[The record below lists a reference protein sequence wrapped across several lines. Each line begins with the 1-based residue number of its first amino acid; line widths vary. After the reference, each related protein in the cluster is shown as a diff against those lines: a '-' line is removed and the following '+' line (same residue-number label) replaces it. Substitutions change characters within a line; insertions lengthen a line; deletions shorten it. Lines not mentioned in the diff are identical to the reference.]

1 MKHLESIYRTYDIR
15 GEYPNEIHED
25 EVYKI
30 GCALVDFLKLKT
42 VAIGRD
48 IRPSADVLFNALKQG
63 VVDQGGNVIDLGL
76 VTSPMSYFVL
86 NQDNDV
92 DGVAMITASHLPP
105 TFNGIKIYKRGFISV
120 HGDELKKIESYIR
133 DHSFE
138 KNSEPGTVR
147 VIDIKNEWRE
157 YFAKRFN
164 FDDNQYSVVVD
175 PANMIGVLEIDT
187 LREFEPDLKI
197 HTIFDDFDSTC
208 PNHEAN
214 PVKFETLRDLGE
226 KVIKTKSDIG
236 IGFDGDA
243 DRVGFVDEKGEPVPS
258 DVIGGIITN
267 YLIQTGVGKDI
278 VYTLTCTKALSEL
291 VERNGGVAH
300 QSAVGRTNVCEIM
313 RETDSMFGVELS
325 GHFFFKE
332 MGHVEGGILPVMYVL
347 KEMQRSGKKLS
358 ELHDEIV
365 TKFRPGE
372 INSDITLSIEDIY
385 TRLKEKYGNGQI
397 SELDG
402 LRIDFN
408 DWWFNV
414 RPSAN
419 DPVMRLN
426 LEADTKKLMESKMN
440 EVLEIVRAKK

>member
-15 GEYPNEIHED
+15 GEYPNEINED

-30 GCALVDFLKLKT
+30 GCALVHYLKLT
-42 VAIGRD
+42 TIAIGRD
-48 IRPSADVLFNALKQG
+48 IRPSADALFNSLKQG
-63 VVDQGGNVIDLGL
+63 VLDQGGDVVDLGL

-86 NQDNDV
+86 NQDMKV

-105 TFNGIKIYKRGFISV
+105 AFNGIKIYKKGLIPV
-120 HGDELKKIESYIR
+120 HGEELKKIESHIAETT
-133 DHSFE
+133 FE
-138 KNSEPGTVR
+138 KKDKAGSVQEF
-147 VIDIKNEWRE
+147 DIKSRWNE
-157 YFAKRFN
+157 YFLNRFN
-164 FDDNQYSVVVD
+164 FNDSGYSIVVD

-187 LREFEPDLKI
+187 LKQFEPDIKI
-197 HTIFDDFDSTC
+197 HTIFDDFDPTC

-214 PVKFETLRDLGE
+214 PVKFETLKDLGN
-226 KVIKTKSDIG
+226 KVVETKSDIG

-243 DRVGFVDEKGEPVPS
+243 DRVGFVDEEGNPVPS
-258 DVIGGIITN
+258 DVIGAIITN
-267 YLIQTGVGKDI
+267 HLIKTSVGKDI
-278 VYTLTCTKALSEL
+278 VYTLTCTKVLSKL
-291 VERNGGVAH
+291 VEKNGGVAH

-313 RETDSMFGVELS
+313 RETDSVFGVELS

-332 MGHVEGGILPVMYVL
+332 MGHVEGGVLPVMYVL
-347 KEMQRSGKKLS
+347 KEMERSGKKLS
-358 ELHDEIV
+358 ELRDEIV

-372 INSDITLSIEDIY
+372 INSTITLTVDDIY
-385 TRLKEKYGNGQI
+385 ARLKEKYRDGQI

-402 LRIDFN
+402 LRIDYD

-426 LEADTKKLMESKMN
+426 LEADTQELMEDKMK
-440 EVLEIVRAKK
+440 EVLEIIRANR